1 MIMSVVYDTPVLQ
14 SEDDPSVARVNDF
27 VERIVRAAYPGAH
40 LVEFF
45 TWMRYLPLWMAKWKR
60 DALEWYK
67 KDSIMFEGLYDD
79 VRQRVVSL
87 TYGMSY
93 LFSASL
99 ISYNIQNGGDPRPS
113 FSSSLVQQGDK
124 HGLNDRQSAWLAAT
138 NYAAGAETV
147 SWILTYYLH

>member
-1 MIMSVVYDTPVLQ
+1 MSVVYDTPVLQ

-99 ISYNIQNGGDPRPS
+99 I
-113 FSSSLVQQGDK
+113 
-124 HGLNDRQSAWLAAT
+124 
-138 NYAAGAETV
+138 
-147 SWILTYYLH
+147 